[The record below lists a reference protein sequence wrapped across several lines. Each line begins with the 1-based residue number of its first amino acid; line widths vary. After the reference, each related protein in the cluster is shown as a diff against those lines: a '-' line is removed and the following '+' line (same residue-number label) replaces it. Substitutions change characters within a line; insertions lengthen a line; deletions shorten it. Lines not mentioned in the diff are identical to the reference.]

1 MGEVLVVKLTL
12 SFAARRE
19 IMLAP
24 VSVTYSPKR
33 SPKENLSPGFSHL
46 LSKNENTVTRYG
58 SCEYNCVLIVIIAA
72 VCLCRLNAAVS
83 CSLKVL
89 ENEPY
94 EDF

>member
-1 MGEVLVVKLTL
+1 MSGRYCTGESEVDKHTL

-46 LSKNENTVTRYG
+46 LSRNENTVTRYEPG
-58 SCEYNCVLIVIIAA
+58 EYSCVRSFLEQQDVYPGGGCRFLLIK
-72 VCLCRLNAAVS
+72 C
-83 CSLKVL
+83 
-89 ENEPY
+89 P
-94 EDF
+94 